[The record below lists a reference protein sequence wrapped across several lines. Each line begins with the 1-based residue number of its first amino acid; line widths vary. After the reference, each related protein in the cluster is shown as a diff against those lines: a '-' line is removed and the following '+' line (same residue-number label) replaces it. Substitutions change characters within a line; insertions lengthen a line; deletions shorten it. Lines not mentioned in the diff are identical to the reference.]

1 MNRDKQ
7 DQRKRGFRYSKESE
21 RTFFFYATMAMF
33 VFYMLSRLLSG

>member
-1 MNRDKQ
+1 MNQDKKNHK
-7 DQRKRGFRYSKESE
+7 KRGFRYSKESE